1 MSTRQHTI
9 AIVED
14 DPSLR
19 KALGRLLR
27 GSGYRVQLFASGE
40 AALKGLPGSQ
50 VCCVLIDC
58 QLGSISGV
66 ELARQLCLAGIQ
78 LPIIFMTGSDN
89 DDMRREAMGL
99 GCVAY
104 LNKPFVESQLLD
116 AIASAIRLSLV
127 HGGVQSL

>member
-1 MSTRQHTI
+1 MVGRYDGLLWHM
-9 AIVED
+9 VC
-14 DPSLR
+14 
-19 KALGRLLR
+19 LGN
-27 GSGYRVQLFASGE
+27 ASQ
-40 AALKGLPGSQ
+40 GL
-50 VCCVLIDC
+50 
-58 QLGSISGV
+58 
-66 ELARQLCLAGIQ
+66 
-78 LPIIFMTGSDN
+78 TGSDN